1 MKKKLLLFT
10 SPLLLLIS
18 LIFKG
23 SGDVYV
29 AADFVGSDACA
40 VCHADQY
47 GDWEASGHPYK
58 FTVTPGNEGPVYP
71 AEAINFQSQWM
82 DSLGDG
88 SHTWDDV
95 AGVIGGYGWKARFVG
110 TDGYI
115 IGTAGSSFPDAGMGH
130 NQFNFYGGE
139 DHGWVDYDASKTT
152 KLYNYGCFKCHTTGG
167 DTAGTWLIG
176 VDGLG
181 TFTEGGIGCESCHGP
196 GGDHI
201 VSGSKDDIDMV
212 YEFAHMD
219 NSIGGLQIGDE
230 IQSPDPEGND
240 VNFLC
245 GTCHNRDYKSPINA
259 SGGFVKHHEQWDE
272 FVATTHGATLSCSNC
287 HNPHKRVIWDGDGI
301 TSTCESCHADET
313 ALINHPGTTN
323 CIDCHMPF
331 AAKSGTKRGKSG
343 FVGDV
348 RSHLMAITPDTASMF
363 TADGAWV
370 RDDSARSASLSP
382 AYSCLGCHNNDP
394 DDNIPDKTLEA
405 AALSAANMHSDA
417 TSVSQQAA
425 LSLGI
430 YPNPSSGPTV
440 ITFTLARTANVSL
453 QVFNTGGQMVYKLTD
468 ERRPA
473 GSQLIQW
480 NSKSNTG
487 AAMESGYYFVKLTAG
502 NLTSV
507 QKLVM
512 MK

>member
-1 MKKKLLLFT
+1 MKKN
-10 SPLLLLIS
+10 LLLLSSPFLLLVS
-18 LIFKG
+18 LIIMG
-23 SGDVYV
+23 SGEAYV
-29 AADFVGSDACA
+29 AADYVGSAACA
-40 VCHADQY
+40 GCHSDKY

-58 FTVTPGNEGPVYP
+58 FSVTPGDTGPTYP
-71 AEAINFQSQWM
+71 AEAKNMQSEWM
-82 DSLGDG
+82 DSLADG
-88 SHTWDDV
+88 SHTWNDV

-110 TDGYI
+110 TDGHL
-115 IGTAGSSFPDAGMGH
+115 IGTGGSTLPTMGLGH
-130 NQFNFYGGE
+130 NQINFFGGDTLGWSNYHPE
-139 DHGWVDYDASKTT
+139 DT
-152 KLYNYGCFKCHTTGG
+152 KIYNYGCFKCHTTGG
-167 DTAGTWLIG
+167 DTIGTWLEG

-181 TFTEGGIGCESCHGP
+181 TFTEGGVGCEGCHGP

-201 VSGSKDDIDMV
+201 AAPDTSNIDRV
-212 YEFAHMD
+212 YEYAHQD
-219 NSIGGLQIGDE
+219 NAVGGLQIGDD
-230 IQSPDPEGND
+230 IQLPNPETND

-245 GTCHNRDYKSPINA
+245 GTCHNRDYKSPINS
-259 SGGFVKHHEQWDE
+259 SGGFIKHHEQWDE
-272 FVATTHGATLSCSNC
+272 FVATKHGAALTCTAC
-287 HNPHKRVIWDGDGI
+287 HDPHKRVIWDGDGI
-301 TSTCESCHADET
+301 TKTCESCHPTQA
-313 ALINHPGTTN
+313 AKINHPGTSD

-331 AAKSGTKRGKSG
+331 AAKSGAKRGKSG

-363 TADGAWV
+363 TPDGAWV
-370 RDDSARSASLSP
+370 RDDSVRSASLSP

-394 DDNIPDKTLEA
+394 DDNIPEKTLEA
-405 AALSAANMHSDA
+405 AALSAANMHVDA
-417 TSVSQQAA
+417 TSVSEQAT

-440 ITFTLARTANVSL
+440 ITFTLDRAENVSL
-453 QVFNTGGQMVYKLTD
+453 SVFNTAGQMVYQLTN

-480 NSKSNTG
+480 DGRSNTG
-487 AAMESGYYFVKLTAG
+487 ANMASGYYFVRLNAG